1 MRLGTNGYHS
11 SILFPKLAVDLKS
24 VGFSHAEQSELC
36 SLKIIYVITGLGL
49 GGAEKVV
56 TSLADEMASRG
67 NNVVL
72 VYMTGNALVT
82 PSNPTVR
89 LVKIGVNSI
98 KDLPNFFVEFRQL
111 HSRFDPDVVHTHLVH
126 ANLLVRLCRLFTPIR
141 RLVTTAH
148 NRNEEGRFRMTGYR
162 VTNWLA
168 DVSTNVSTE
177 AVRAFEDQKAVP
189 AGKMLAVYNGI
200 SLGQFRKS
208 VSGVSQIRSELGL
221 AEDKKLI
228 VAVGRLSAPK
238 DYPNLLNALAL
249 VGNKIS
255 DWHLVVAGDG
265 PLRGQLVSLTQK
277 LGLDDRVSFLGV
289 RNDIPALLSAADLFV
304 LSSAW
309 EGFPMVVGEAMACEC
324 VVVAT
329 DCGGVREFLGDSEF
343 MVEPNNSEALAAAI
357 GDALQLS
364 DDQRAGY
371 GRSARERIQDLY
383 SLEATVDKWL
393 AIYNG

>member
-1 MRLGTNGYHS
+1 M
-11 SILFPKLAVDLKS
+11 
-24 VGFSHAEQSELC
+24 
-36 SLKIIYVITGLGL
+36 KIMYVITGLGL

-56 TSLADEMASRG
+56 TSLADEMVRRG
-67 NNVVL
+67 NKVIL
-72 VYMTGNALVT
+72 VYMTGDAFVT
-82 PSNPTVR
+82 PSNPAVR

-126 ANLLVRLCRLFTPIR
+126 ANLLVRLCRLITPMR

-208 VSGVSQIRSELGL
+208 VSGGSQIRSELGL

-228 VAVGRLSAPK
+228 VAVGRLSEPK
-238 DYPNLLNALAL
+238 DYPNLLNALAR
-249 VGNKIS
+249 VGNGIS
-255 DWHLVVAGDG
+255 DWHLAVAGGG
-265 PLRGQLVSLTQK
+265 PLRNNLASLTQK
-277 LGLDDRVSFLGV
+277 LGLGDRVSFLGV
-289 RNDIPALLSAADLFV
+289 RNDIPDLLSAADLFV

-324 VVVAT
+324 LVVAT

-343 MVEPNNSEALAAAI
+343 LVEANNFEALAAAI
-357 GDALQLS
+357 SGALQLT
-364 DDQRAGY
+364 DDQRAAY
-371 GRSARERIQDLY
+371 GRSARERIQELY
-383 SLEATVDKWL
+383 SLDATVDKWL
-393 AIYNG
+393 AIYKG